1 MTIGAGAPI
10 YYDHANMLV
19 ACNNPNSIH
28 TQNTQLAAYFRR
40 YLLQKAISVF
50 DWTLPDNWN
59 RDFFLYV
66 LYCWGV
72 VAVIKTDKFGVIPQ
86 GCALTGYN
94 VQYQPTNAIITNPL
108 LRGIL
113 SPVIGKQC
121 EIIKL
126 QPDYGG
132 IMDMVNSTAEDMAL
146 ASEALSMNLI
156 NSKLSYVFAASGKS
170 VAESFKKMYDDIMSG
185 KPAVFVDKDLFTEEG
200 KLLWQAWTQDLRS
213 AFIAPE
219 IMDTLHEIEARFNQ
233 QIGIPSANTD
243 KKERLVVDEVNANNT
258 DTFCKAALWIEELQ
272 QCCDR
277 VNAMFYGGEKKVA
290 VTWRK
295 IPQNGGVDDGAR
307 NDQYSGSV

>member
-1 MTIGAGAPI
+1 MTIGVGAPI

-28 TQNTQLAAYFRR
+28 TQNTQLTAYFRR

-50 DWTLPDNWN
+50 EWKLPETWN

-72 VAVIKTDKFGVIPQ
+72 VAVIRTDKYGVIPQ
-86 GCALTGYN
+86 GCGLTGYN

-113 SPVIGKQC
+113 SPQIGRQC
-121 EIIKL
+121 ELIKL

-170 VAESFKKMYDDIMSG
+170 VAESYKRMYDDIMGG
-185 KPAVFVDKDLFTEEG
+185 KPAIFTDKDLFTEDG
-200 KLLWQAWTQDLRS
+200 RPMWQPWTQDLKQM
-213 AFIAPE
+213 FIAPE
-219 IMDTLHEIEARFNQ
+219 IMDTLHEIEARFDQ

-243 KKERLVVDEVNANNT
+243 KKERLVVDEVNANNA
-258 DTFCKAALWIEELQ
+258 DTYCKAALWLEELQ
-272 QCCDR
+272 QCCAR
-277 VNAMFYGGEKKVA
+277 VNKMFYRGREKVS
-290 VTWRK
+290 VNWRK
-295 IPQNGGVDDGAR
+295 IPQEITEEGGEANGNGDA
-307 NDQYSGSV
+307 

>member
-1 MTIGAGAPI
+1 MIIGAGAPI
-10 YYDHANMLV
+10 FYDHANMLV
-19 ACNNPNSIH
+19 ACNNPSSIH
-28 TQNTQLAAYFRR
+28 TQNTELAKYFRR

-113 SPVIGKQC
+113 NPIIGRQC

-185 KPAVFVDKDLFTEEG
+185 KPAVFMDKSLFTEEG
-200 KLLWQAWTQDLRS
+200 KPLWQAWTQDLRA

-233 QIGIPSANTD
+233 QVGIPSANTD

-258 DTFCKAALWIEELQ
+258 DTFCKAALWLEELQ
-272 QCCDR
+272 QCCKR
-277 VNAMFYGGEKKVA
+277 VNAMFYDGEEKVS
-290 VTWRK
+290 VKWRN

-307 NDQYSGSV
+307 NDQYSSSV

>member
-19 ACNNPNSIH
+19 ACNNPSSIH
-28 TQNTQLAAYFRR
+28 TQNTQLTAYFRR

-50 DWTLPDNWN
+50 EWKLPENWN

-86 GCALTGYN
+86 GCGLTGYN

-121 EIIKL
+121 ELIKL
-126 QPDYGG
+126 QPDFGG

-156 NSKLSYVFAASGKS
+156 NSKLSYIFAASGKA
-170 VAESFKKMYDDIMSG
+170 VAESYKKMYDDIMKG
-185 KPAVFVDKDLFTEEG
+185 KPAVFTDKDLFTEEG
-200 KLLWQAWTQDLRS
+200 KPLWLPWQQDLKQM
-213 AFIAPE
+213 FISPE
-219 IMDTLHEIEARFNQ
+219 IMDTMHEIEARFDQ

-243 KKERLVVDEVNANNT
+243 KKERLVVDEVNANNS
-258 DTFCKAALWIEELQ
+258 DTYCKAALWLEELQ
-272 QCCDR
+272 QCCEK
-277 VNAMFYGGEKKVA
+277 VNKMFYRGRPKLS

-295 IPQNGGVDDGAR
+295 IPQTIEQEGGAGDGLS
-307 NDQYSGSV
+307 ND

>member
-1 MTIGAGAPI
+1 MIIGAGAPI
-10 YYDHANMLV
+10 YYDHANMMV
-19 ACNNPNSIH
+19 SCNNPNSVH
-28 TQNTQLAAYFRR
+28 TQNTQLAGYFRR

-113 SPVIGKQC
+113 SPVIGRQC

-200 KLLWQAWTQDLRS
+200 KLLWQAWTQNLRS

-258 DTFCKAALWIEELQ
+258 DTFCKAALWLEELQ

>member
-10 YYDHANMLV
+10 YYDHANMLT

-28 TQNTQLAAYFRR
+28 TQNTQLTAFFRR

-50 DWTLPDNWN
+50 EWKLPENWN

-72 VAVIKTDKFGVIPQ
+72 VAVIRTNKFGVIPQ
-86 GCALTGYN
+86 GCGLTGYN
-94 VQYQPTNAIITNPL
+94 VQYQPTHAIITNPL

-113 SPVIGKQC
+113 SPQIGRQC

-132 IMDMVNSTAEDMAL
+132 IMDLVNSTAEDMAL
-146 ASEALSMNLI
+146 ASEALSMNLV

-170 VAESFKKMYDDIMSG
+170 VAESFKQMYDKIMSG

-200 KLLWQAWTQDLRS
+200 KPLWNAWAQDLNNT
-213 AFIAPE
+213 FIAPE
-219 IMDTLHEIEARFNQ
+219 IMDTMHEIEARFDQ

-243 KKERLVVDEVNANNT
+243 KKERLVVDEVNANNA
-258 DTFCKAALWIEELQ
+258 DTFCKAALWLEELQ
-272 QCCDR
+272 QCCAR
-277 VNAMFYGGEKKVA
+277 VNKMFYRGREKVS
-290 VTWRK
+290 VNWRK
-295 IPQNGGVDDGAR
+295 IPQEITEEGGEANGNGDA
-307 NDQYSGSV
+307 

>member
-1 MTIGAGAPI
+1 MIIGAGAPI

-28 TQNTQLAAYFRR
+28 TQNTQLTAYFRR

-50 DWTLPDNWN
+50 EWKLPENWN

-86 GCALTGYN
+86 GCGLMGYN
-94 VQYQPTNAIITNPL
+94 VQYQPTNVIITNPL

-113 SPVIGKQC
+113 SPQIGKQC

-126 QPDYGG
+126 QPDFGG

-170 VAESFKKMYDDIMSG
+170 VAESYKRMYDDIMG
-185 KPAVFVDKDLFTEEG
+185 GNPAIFTDKDLFTEDG
-200 KLLWQAWTQDLRS
+200 RPMWQPWTQDLKQM
-213 AFIAPE
+213 FIAPE
-219 IMDTLHEIEARFNQ
+219 IMDTLHEIEARFDQ
-233 QIGIPSANTD
+233 QVGIPSANTD
-243 KKERLVVDEVNANNT
+243 KKERLVVDEVNANNA
-258 DTFCKAALWIEELQ
+258 DTYCKAALWLEELQ
-272 QCCDR
+272 QCCAR
-277 VNAMFYGGEKKVA
+277 VNKMFYRDRKKISVN
-290 VTWRK
+290 WRK
-295 IPQNGGVDDGAR
+295 IPQEITEEGGEADGITDA
-307 NDQYSGSV
+307 

>member
-10 YYDHANMLV
+10 YYDHANMMV

-50 DWTLPDNWN
+50 EWKLPENWN

-86 GCALTGYN
+86 GCGLTGYN
-94 VQYQPTNAIITNPL
+94 VQYQPTHAIITNPL

-113 SPVIGKQC
+113 SPQIGRQC

-132 IMDMVNSTAEDMAL
+132 IMDLINSTAEDMAL

-170 VAESFKKMYDDIMSG
+170 VAESFKQMYDKIMSG

-200 KLLWQAWTQDLRS
+200 KPLWNAWAQDLNNT
-213 AFIAPE
+213 FIAPE
-219 IMDTLHEIEARFNQ
+219 IMDTMHEIEARFDQ

-243 KKERLVVDEVNANNT
+243 KKERLVVDEVNANNA
-258 DTFCKAALWIEELQ
+258 DTFCKAALWLEELR
-272 QCCDR
+272 QCVDR
-277 VNAMFYGGEKKVA
+277 VNRMFYQGKPEIA

-295 IPQNGGVDDGAR
+295 IPQEIDSTEGGEDSAR
-307 NDQYSGSV
+307 ND

>member
-28 TQNTQLAAYFRR
+28 TQNTQLSAYFRR

-185 KPAVFVDKDLFTEEG
+185 KPAVFMDKDLFTEEG
-200 KLLWQAWTQDLRS
+200 KPLWQAWTQDLRS

-233 QIGIPSANTD
+233 QVGIPSANTD

-258 DTFCKAALWIEELQ
+258 DTFCKAALWLEELQ
-272 QCCDR
+272 QCCKR
-277 VNAMFYGGEKKVA
+277 VNDMFYDGEEKVA
-290 VTWRK
+290 VKWRN
-295 IPQNGGVDDGAR
+295 IPQNGGVDDGSR

>member
-86 GCALTGYN
+86 GCGLTGYN

-113 SPVIGKQC
+113 SPIIGKQC

-170 VAESFKKMYDDIMSG
+170 VAESFKQMYDKIMSG
-185 KPAVFVDKDLFTEEG
+185 KPAVFMDKDLFTEEG
-200 KLLWQAWTQDLRS
+200 KPLWQAWTQDLRS
-213 AFIAPE
+213 TFIAPE

-233 QIGIPSANTD
+233 QVGIPSANTD

-258 DTFCKAALWIEELQ
+258 DTFCKAALWLEELQ
-272 QCCDR
+272 QCCER
-277 VNAMFYGGEKKVA
+277 VNTMFYGGEKKVA
-290 VTWRK
+290 VTWRN
-295 IPQNGGVDDGAR
+295 IPQNGGADDGTR
-307 NDQYSGSV
+307 NDQYSGSL

>member
-1 MTIGAGAPI
+1 MIIGAGAPI

-28 TQNTQLAAYFRR
+28 TQNTQLTAYFRR

-50 DWTLPDNWN
+50 EWKLPENWN

-86 GCALTGYN
+86 GCGLMGYN
-94 VQYQPTNAIITNPL
+94 VQYQPTNVIITNPL

-113 SPVIGKQC
+113 SPQIGKQC

-126 QPDYGG
+126 QPDFGG

-170 VAESFKKMYDDIMSG
+170 VAESYKRMYDDIMG
-185 KPAVFVDKDLFTEEG
+185 GNPAIFTDKDLFTEDG
-200 KLLWQAWTQDLRS
+200 RPMWQPWTQDLKQM
-213 AFIAPE
+213 FIAPE
-219 IMDTLHEIEARFNQ
+219 IMDTLHEIEARFDQ
-233 QIGIPSANTD
+233 QVGIPSANTD
-243 KKERLVVDEVNANNT
+243 KKERLVVDEVNANNA
-258 DTFCKAALWIEELQ
+258 DTYCKAAL
-272 QCCDR
+272 
-277 VNAMFYGGEKKVA
+277 
-290 VTWRK
+290 
-295 IPQNGGVDDGAR
+295 
-307 NDQYSGSV
+307 

>member
-19 ACNNPNSIH
+19 ACNNPSSIH
-28 TQNTQLAAYFRR
+28 TQNTQLTAYFRR

-50 DWTLPDNWN
+50 EWKLPENWN

-86 GCALTGYN
+86 GCGLTGYN

-121 EIIKL
+121 ELIKL
-126 QPDYGG
+126 QPDFGG

-156 NSKLSYVFAASGKS
+156 NSKLSYIFAASGKA
-170 VAESFKKMYDDIMSG
+170 VAESYKKMYDDIMKG
-185 KPAVFVDKDLFTEEG
+185 KPAVFTDKDLFTEEG
-200 KLLWQAWTQDLRS
+200 KPLWQAWTQDLRAS
-213 AFIAPE
+213 FISPE
-219 IMDTLHEIEARFNQ
+219 IMDTMHEIEARFDQ

-243 KKERLVVDEVNANNT
+243 KKERLVVDEVNANNS
-258 DTFCKAALWIEELQ
+258 DTYCKAALWLEELQ
-272 QCCDR
+272 QCCEK
-277 VNAMFYGGEKKVA
+277 VNKMFYRGRPKLS

-295 IPQNGGVDDGAR
+295 IPQTIEQEGGAGDGLS
-307 NDQYSGSV
+307 ND

>member
-94 VQYQPTNAIITNPL
+94 VQYQPTNVIITNPL

-170 VAESFKKMYDDIMSG
+170 VAESFKQMYDKIMSG
-185 KPAVFVDKDLFTEEG
+185 NPAVFMDKDLFTEEG
-200 KLLWQAWTQDLRS
+200 KPLWQAWTQDLRS

-258 DTFCKAALWIEELQ
+258 DTFCKAALWLEELQ

-277 VNAMFYGGEKKVA
+277 VNTMFYAGEKKVA
-290 VTWRK
+290 VKWRK

-307 NDQYSGSV
+307 DDQYSSTV

>member
-28 TQNTQLAAYFRR
+28 TQNTQLTAYFRR

-50 DWTLPDNWN
+50 EWKLPDNWN

-72 VAVIKTDKFGVIPQ
+72 VAVIRTDKFGVIPQ
-86 GCALTGYN
+86 GCGLTGYN
-94 VQYQPTNAIITNPL
+94 VQYQPTHAIITNPL

-113 SPVIGKQC
+113 SPQIGRQC
-121 EIIKL
+121 ELIKL

-170 VAESFKKMYDDIMSG
+170 VAESYKRMYDDIMG
-185 KPAVFVDKDLFTEEG
+185 GNPAIFTDKDLFTEDG
-200 KLLWQAWTQDLRS
+200 RPMWQPWTQDLKQM
-213 AFIAPE
+213 FIAPE
-219 IMDTLHEIEARFNQ
+219 IMDTLHEIEARFDQ

-243 KKERLVVDEVNANNT
+243 KKERLVVDEVNANNA
-258 DTFCKAALWIEELQ
+258 DTYCKAALWLEELQ
-272 QCCDR
+272 QCCAR
-277 VNAMFYGGEKKVA
+277 VNKMFYRGREKVS
-290 VTWRK
+290 VNWRK
-295 IPQNGGVDDGAR
+295 IPQEITEEGGEANGNGDA
-307 NDQYSGSV
+307 